1 VTERRLREIAVRPPL
16 ENLLGA
22 LQRAPLDRS
31 LDSVAAD
38 VGDRLMEASA
48 TNIQTWSLRA
58 VAILLIAA
66 TGAIA
71 GVAGTTTAAAAEPS
85 PFAAWSSLAP
95 STLLESHD

>member
-1 VTERRLREIAVRPPL
+1 MRPPL
-16 ENLLGA
+16 EHLLGA
-22 LQRAPLDRS
+22 LQSAPPDRS
-31 LDSVAAD
+31 LDGVAAD

-48 TNIQTWSLRA
+48 ANIQTWSVRA

-71 GVAGTTTAAAAEPS
+71 SVAGTTTAAAAEPS

-95 STLLESHD
+95 STLLEFHD

>member
-1 VTERRLREIAVRPPL
+1 MRPPL
-16 ENLLGA
+16 EYLLGA
-22 LQRAPLDRS
+22 LQSAPLDRS
-31 LDSVAAD
+31 LDGVATD
-38 VGDRLMEASA
+38 VGDRIMEASA
-48 TNIQTWSLRA
+48 ANIQIWSVRA

-71 GVAGTTTAAAAEPS
+71 SVAGTTTAAAAEPS